1 VRNDAKAIRWDET
14 MTRVLMTLCLAAVL
28 TGTACQS
35 NPFQRQS
42 PAPVELSGDK
52 AGGREIGP
60 LPEPGL
66 ALSPDQRFSD
76 VPLPIGLKENI
87 DRSYAYESATLQIGR
102 LVYSSRASI
111 NELTHF
117 FLRECPTAGW
127 ELASLRQASGS
138 TEMLFTKTGKRLE
151 IVVSG
156 RGFGRGREVII
167 NLAPDDTAGA
177 LRR

>member
-1 VRNDAKAIRWDET
+1 
-14 MTRVLMTLCLAAVL
+14 MTRVTILCLAAVL
-28 TGTACQS
+28 TLTACQS

-52 AGGREIGP
+52 DVGREVGP

-76 VPLPIGLKENI
+76 VPLPIGLKENRE
-87 DRSYAYESATLQIGR
+87 RSYVYESASIQIGR
-102 LVYSSRASI
+102 IVYTSRASI

-127 ELASLRQASGS
+127 ELTSLRQAAGR
-138 TEMLFTKTGKRLE
+138 TEMLFEKAGKRLE
-151 IVVSG
+151 ITVG
-156 RGFGRGREVII
+156 NRGFGRGRELII
-167 NLAPDDTAGA
+167 NLTPDDATGA

>member
-1 VRNDAKAIRWDET
+1 
-14 MTRVLMTLCLAAVL
+14 MTRVLMLCLAAVL
-28 TGTACQS
+28 VGTACQS

-42 PAPVELSGDK
+42 PAPVELSGDPG
-52 AGGREIGP
+52 AGREVGP

-76 VPLPIGLKENI
+76 VPLPIGLKENLE
-87 DRSYAYESATLQIGR
+87 RSYVYESASIQIGR
-102 LVYSSRASI
+102 VVYSSRASI

-117 FLRECPTAGW
+117 FLRECPTSGW
-127 ELASLRQASGS
+127 ELKSLRQAAGS

-151 IVVSG
+151 ITVSS
-156 RGFGRGREVII
+156 RGFGRGREVIV
-167 NLAPDDTAGA
+167 NLAPEDGTGA